1 MISIIE
7 YEDQYSVQFKALNL
21 EWLDKYHL
29 TESHD
34 LMILDDPKGTIVD
47 RGGYIWLALAYPAPQ
62 ELPNPSGSL
71 VPHAEGGQIVGT
83 AALIPEHGSCYELA
97 KMSVTPAFRGR
108 GISKLLIEQCLTKAR
123 EIGAGKLILYSN
135 SQLQTAL
142 RLYSQYGFHPV
153 PVTDAPFVTADV
165 KMELEF

>member
-7 YEDQYSVQFKALNL
+7 YEDQYAAEFKALNL

-34 LMILDDPKGTIVD
+34 LMILDDPKGTILD
-47 RGGYIWLALAYPAPQ
+47 RGGYLWLALN
-62 ELPNPSGSL
+62 EEDGK
-71 VPHAEGGQIVGT
+71 IIGT
-83 AALIPEHGSCYELA
+83 AALIHEHGNCYELA
-97 KMSVTPAFRGR
+97 KMSVGPAFQGR
-108 GISKLLIEQCLTKAR
+108 GISKLLIEQCLLKAR

-142 RLYSQYGFHPV
+142 RLYSQYGFQHV
-153 PVTDAPFVTADV
+153 PVVDGPFVTADV